1 MEFKSFGI
9 GVLKCP
15 FLQRMTKRIHKVNNR
30 IHKEGNFTIL
40 KSLHY
45 SPVPDDIVENTTRLV
60 EHSDLGSTT
69 LFFQDKIGYLQ
80 VQNTELT
87 KSLAEIV
94 RGQFRIREKK
104 ASINSINKM
113 KLTQSNKIKIY

>member
-1 MEFKSFGI
+1 M
-9 GVLKCP
+9 
-15 FLQRMTKRIHKVNNR
+15 
-30 IHKEGNFTIL
+30 
-40 KSLHY
+40 HY

-87 KSLAEIV
+87 KSRAEIV
-94 RGQFRIREKK
+94 RGQFRIRGKK